1 MGKVNAGG
9 KEKKPKVKTVRKQ
22 FYVGIGALDEPFRQS
37 CLERK
42 LSPSAEIRRLIE
54 ASLNKPDTGKPRI
67 FKSKPE
73 PDETRVRREIRFSES
88 ELDAGNKLAKQLGTN
103 IQGMVIA
110 LVRSAVETHAA
121 YSADEVNKL
130 AGASLQLGAV
140 GRNFNQLVRRLN
152 SDIDPL
158 PADYEN
164 AVNALEGVFKENK
177 EVIKRI
183 GSLITA
189 AEGRWKLVQT
199 GTTGEVI
206 GNISNYS
213 Y

>member
-1 MGKVNAGG
+1 MEDESEVKKVQRKRLHVALGG
-9 KEKKPKVKTVRKQ
+9 CD
-22 FYVGIGALDEPFRQS
+22 APFRKD
-37 CLERK
+37 CEERGVN
-42 LSPSAEIRRLIE
+42 PSAEIRRLIE
-54 ASLNKPDTGKPRI
+54 ASLSKPDTGKPRI

-88 ELDAGNKLAKQLGTN
+88 ELEAGNKLAKQLGTN
-103 IQGMVIA
+103 MQGMVIA
-110 LVRSAVETHAA
+110 LVRSAVEAHAV

-183 GSLITA
+183 ASLITA
-189 AEGRWKLVQT
+189 AEGRWKLAQT
-199 GTTGEVI
+199 GTTK
-206 GNISNYS
+206 S
-213 Y
+213 